1 MSEKSK
7 ASSSK
12 TLSSPNYID
21 YPRLNGHTDP
31 HLRTIAYPC
40 DVIISSPPKNQFKN
54 IFRQQ
59 PNSKKPKS
67 KSEKQLKKDH
77 LKTPVIILD
86 KEYTSEKTKQQ
97 TNSHVNYAYDNEIMF
112 SAPAQT
118 SQIQNVQSDNLSKVQ
133 PFFWKGEQSQ
143 EELFQ
148 QNIHTHSDEFLIESQ
163 MHRNNIKLGRKD
175 SAQHIPQSFERNMAK
190 NLKNLTT
197 NSSPSGSY
205 SLDTSI
211 ETSINLNSKYTD
223 STSICTDHSL
233 KDEDAWLPIL
243 TIAEEEV
250 SLLFF
255 FVVSKNS
262 N

>member
-1 MSEKSK
+1 
-7 ASSSK
+7 
-12 TLSSPNYID
+12 
-21 YPRLNGHTDP
+21 
-31 HLRTIAYPC
+31 
-40 DVIISSPPKNQFKN
+40 
-54 IFRQQ
+54 
-59 PNSKKPKS
+59 
-67 KSEKQLKKDH
+67 
-77 LKTPVIILD
+77 
-86 KEYTSEKTKQQ
+86 
-97 TNSHVNYAYDNEIMF
+97 
-112 SAPAQT
+112 
-118 SQIQNVQSDNLSKVQ
+118 
-133 PFFWKGEQSQ
+133 
-143 EELFQ
+143 
-148 QNIHTHSDEFLIESQ
+148 

-250 SLLFF
+250 SLLVFF
-255 FVVSKNS
+255 RIEEF
-262 N
+262 

>member
-1 MSEKSK
+1 M
-7 ASSSK
+7 
-12 TLSSPNYID
+12 I
-21 YPRLNGHTDP
+21 
-31 HLRTIAYPC
+31 
-40 DVIISSPPKNQFKN
+40 
-54 IFRQQ
+54 
-59 PNSKKPKS
+59 
-67 KSEKQLKKDH
+67 
-77 LKTPVIILD
+77 
-86 KEYTSEKTKQQ
+86 
-97 TNSHVNYAYDNEIMF
+97 
-112 SAPAQT
+112 SAPAQIV
-118 SQIQNVQSDNLSKVQ
+118 QIQNVQSANLSKVQ